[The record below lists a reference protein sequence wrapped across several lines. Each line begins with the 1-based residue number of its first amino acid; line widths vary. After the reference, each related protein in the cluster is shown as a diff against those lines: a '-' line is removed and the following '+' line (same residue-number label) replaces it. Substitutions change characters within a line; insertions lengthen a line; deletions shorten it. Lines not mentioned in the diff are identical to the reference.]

1 MLSEGLQFKGKYLVR
16 FLAEEL
22 QRAREEALRYS
33 MRGDRSDAFDDIY
46 SRYEIIPLTIRE
58 DAVQRNETTGY
69 FIDPY
74 AVRPFSDEA
83 PQRNACNVTEYRIPF
98 DGDERLFGYTT
109 HPMPYNPYGR
119 VEDGSFIISV
129 KDGDESHLSDYNY
142 NLNRLK
148 DCIERATDSV
158 RVYNGDLKDIVNA
171 FTPKGDISERRKIK
185 LKMTDGRHHP

>member
-1 MLSEGLQFKGKYLVR
+1 MSEGLQFKGKYLVR

-22 QRAREEALRYS
+22 QRAREEVLRHS
-33 MRGDRSDAFDDIY
+33 VRGDRSDAFDDVY
-46 SRYEIIPLTIRE
+46 SKYEIIPLTIHE
-58 DAVQRNETTGY
+58 DAIQKSETTGY

-74 AVRPFSDEA
+74 TIRSFSDEP
-83 PQRNACNVTEYRIPF
+83 PQRNACSVTEYRIPF
-98 DGDERLFGYTT
+98 DGDERLFNYTT

-119 VEDGSFIISV
+119 VENGSFIISV

-158 RVYNGDLKDIVNA
+158 RIYNGDLKDVINA
-171 FTPKGDISERRKIK
+171 FMPKGEVSERRKIRIE
-185 LKMTDGRHHP
+185 DRRHF